1 MSQNTTSVRP
11 ARSKKVRAV
20 LAGGLVL
27 GVGAAITL
35 ANWNDSEFAF
45 GEFSSGDFN
54 LEGSTDGSAYAEH
67 PSTAAAPLSFSVDA
81 SNLSPGDS
89 VSAPFAVRLDA
100 GTTYGADLLV
110 QAAGTQGSVAGLT
123 YRLTVQSAFG
133 CDPEQAGD
141 VLVPSGTALGSGASG
156 QPLTL
161 EAGTGG
167 DAGAP
172 VNVCFTVSAGS
183 ALAQG
188 QSGTATWEFAAES
201 DS

>member
-1 MSQNTTSVRP
+1 MSQNTTSARP
-11 ARSKKVRAV
+11 ARSKKIRAL

-35 ANWNDSEFAF
+35 ANWNDSEFAL
-45 GEFSSGDFN
+45 GEFGSGSFN
-54 LEGSTDGSAYAEH
+54 LEGSTDGSAYGEH

-81 SNLSPGDS
+81 ANLSPGDV

-100 GTTYGADLLV
+100 DTTYDAALRV
-110 QAAGTQGSVAGLT
+110 RAAGTQGSVSGLT

-133 CDPEQAGD
+133 CDAAQAGT
-141 VLVPSGTALGSGASG
+141 VLVAPGTALGSGASDA
-156 QPLTL
+156 PLTL
-161 EAGTGG
+161 AAGSGG
-167 DAGAP
+167 AAGAP
-172 VNVCFTVSAGS
+172 VNVCFTVTAGS
-183 ALAQG
+183 SLEQG